1 VKGGTISGASTL
13 VLDGDIRLENV
24 TVPDGAALVVAVVP
38 GASVSVKNLTVS
50 PGPTYLLEELSDE
63 EIASGETPEY
73 LRIRGY
79 RIVNQGVKKFTI
91 SEEGRWEIDSSGLRR
106 L

>member
-1 VKGGTISGASTL
+1 MAQPHIDVRYVANL
-13 VLDGDIRLENV
+13 ARL
-24 TVPDGAALVVAVVP
+24 
-38 GASVSVKNLTVS
+38 
-50 PGPTYLLEELSDE
+50 ELSDE